1 MLSGKLK
8 KPASLAGQ
16 EVRTC
21 PCCFH
26 WIRGS
31 VADYCAT
38 PCGEGEH
45 DRVYPH
51 THPTNN
57 NDNAGFYRFLL
68 VMGEGEN
75 QFMHEEKLCGTSNKR
90 LRPLPPT
97 PSPPP
102 PPPPKK
108 KKEKKS
114 KKEWTCGLKW
124 GEVFD
129 TVLSKCRCK
138 RSQKSD
144 LKRGMVCGSG
154 VSLHHNAEVRGDR
167 KFC

>member
-1 MLSGKLK
+1 MNECWVESWKSPPPWLDRRFE
-8 KPASLAGQ
+8 PAQAAFVGLGA
-16 EVRTC
+16 RC
-21 PCCFH
+21 
-26 WIRGS
+26 
-31 VADYCAT
+31 ADYCAT
-38 PCGEGEH
+38 PCGEGGH

-51 THPTNN
+51 THPTSNNN
-57 NDNAGFYRFLL
+57 NDNAGFYGFLL

-75 QFMHEEKLCGTSNKR
+75 QFMHEEKLCGTCNKR
-90 LRPLPPT
+90 LRPLFPT
-97 PSPPP
+97 PSPQ
-102 PPPPKK
+102 KRK
-108 KKEKKS
+108 TKKKS

-154 VSLHHNAEVRGDR
+154 VSLHHNVEVRGDR